1 MTKHDHKKR
10 LQNFTKRISNKKH
23 ISRGAHAPYNGAIY
37 THPKSLRFP
46 KSLLNDK
53 HKKVGQLLSE
63 GLEGALAN
71 LLAA

>member
-1 MTKHDHKKR
+1 MTTRNVSKT
-10 LQNFTKRISNKKH
+10 LQNGYQIKSTSQEEH
-23 ISRGAHAPYNGAIY
+23 THTAHWRY
-37 THPKSLRFP
+37 THTKSLRFP

-53 HKKVGQLLSE
+53 HNKVGQLLSE